1 LLSDTFLE
9 AHHIHKAK
17 KTYQEQTLTD
27 AMREDIEEKAA
38 NSEVSLG
45 GELGLELLATN
56 RQAHSTHDGV
66 CL

>member
-1 LLSDTFLE
+1 
-9 AHHIHKAK
+9 
-17 KTYQEQTLTD
+17 
-27 AMREDIEEKAA
+27 MREDIEEKAA